1 VIAQLIAAG
10 RTVTSRVPWLAALSH
25 HYGAP
30 ALGPIAKLIGR
41 CRIRGCEFT
50 TRAPFI
56 TLTAAGHM
64 LRETYENCELRALDA
79 VLDPALPIIECG
91 ASIGV
96 LACIVNRRLHDPG
109 AHVVV
114 EANPELLPL
123 LERHRRM
130 NGSHFQIVH
139 AAVSYGAVDVDFV
152 ISADSLASR
161 LNGKG
166 RRVVVPATTVAAVAD
181 RYHFAR
187 FGLLCDIE
195 GAEMQLLDREEST
208 LVTRAR
214 WVVVETHE
222 AEDGRDQSPD
232 VVRWFTSRGFR
243 HAITQ
248 HTVHGFV
255 NLNV

>member
-1 VIAQLIAAG
+1 VIVRLIAAG
-10 RTVTSRVPWLAALSH
+10 RAVTSRVPWLAALSH

-41 CRIRGCEFT
+41 CRIRGCEFA

-64 LRETYENCELRALDA
+64 LRETYETCELRALDA
-79 VLDPALPIIECG
+79 VLDPTLPIIECG

-96 LACIVNRRLHDPG
+96 VACIVNKRLQDPR
-109 AHVVV
+109 AHVVI
-114 EANPELLPL
+114 EANPDVLPL
-123 LERHRRM
+123 LEHHRRM
-130 NGSHFQIVH
+130 NGGHFQIVH
-139 AAVSYGAVDVDFV
+139 AAVAYGAADVDFV
-152 ISADSLASR
+152 ISGDSLASR
-161 LNGKG
+161 LDGNG

-181 RYHFAR
+181 RHHFAR

-208 LVTRAR
+208 LVTRAS
-214 WVVVETHE
+214 WVVLESHAT
-222 AEDGRDQSPD
+222 EDGRDQSRD

-248 HTVHGFV
+248 NTVHGFV